1 MNPQPKR
8 FILVGAGGIG
18 TWLAA
23 GLVRLLEWKFPG
35 SALIIVDG
43 DTYEEKNKERQD
55 FTKLGN
61 KAVVK
66 ATELVPQFPKTTII
80 PVAKWVVADDY
91 SGVTDEESPKI
102 TASQLIREDDVVFA
116 VVDNFAARKIIFDA
130 AAKLNNIDVFTGGN
144 DDDLFG
150 SIYHYQKRDGYEV
163 TVHPAEFHPEYH
175 NPPDKNPGELSCQ
188 ERSEISGGTQ
198 LLATNMA
205 VSAYILGRVQKTI
218 VSNQSPEE
226 TEIFFDLGLGKSEPY
241 NRTTSAL
248 NQPTTVQLG
257 EYHGSIKRIERST
270 KSFNWNGEYSLWSL
284 QPAQ

>member
-1 MNPQPKR
+1 MTTQPKR

-43 DTYEEKNKERQD
+43 DNYEEKNKERQE

-66 ATELVPQFPKTTII
+66 ATELVNQFPNTTII
-80 PVAKWVVADDY
+80 PVAKWVVADDF
-91 SGVTDEESPKI
+91 SGVADENSPKI

-116 VVDNFAARKIIFDA
+116 VVDNFAARKILFDA
-130 AAKLNNIDVFTGGN
+130 ASKLNNVDVFTGGN

-150 SIYHYQKRDGYEV
+150 SIYHYQKRDGQEV

-205 VSAYILGRVQKTI
+205 VSAFILGRVQKTI

-241 NRTTSAL
+241 NRTVSNL
-248 NQPTTVQLG
+248 NQPITV
-257 EYHGSIKRIERST
+257 
-270 KSFNWNGEYSLWSL
+270 
-284 QPAQ
+284 